1 MKTPLDKTIAQ
12 LGYAGL
18 LPFAGLAFLA
28 WLVRANLLPF
38 VAAALTGYAAVIVSF
53 LGGIHW
59 GIGFLQHPTN
69 SQSTSSDPFPA
80 ALRFH
85 FVWGVVPSL
94 LAWLT
99 LLIPAYAAL
108 PLLGLALIACYA
120 VDRKTYPAVG
130 LSRWLPLRLRL
141 TVVATLS
148 CVLGAAAI

>member
-1 MKTPLDKTIAQ
+1 MTTSIENKLEKTIDQ

-18 LPFAGLAFLA
+18 LPFAGLVALLWIVKA
-28 WLVRANLLPF
+28 DLLPF
-38 VAAALTGYAAVIVSF
+38 VAVALTGYAAVIVSF

-59 GIGFLQHPTN
+59 GIGFLRAPRA
-69 SQSTSSDPFPA
+69 P
-80 ALRFH
+80 RFH

-94 LAWLT
+94 LAWLA
-99 LLIPAYAAL
+99 LLMPAYAAL
-108 PLLGLALIACYA
+108 LLLGLVLVVCYA
-120 VDRKTYPAVG
+120 VDRKTYPAAG

>member
-1 MKTPLDKTIAQ
+1 MTTPIEKTIDMLVKQ
-12 LGYAGL
+12 LSYTGL
-18 LPFAGLAFLA
+18 LPFAGLAALM
-28 WLVRANLLPF
+28 WLVQVDLQPFIARAL
-38 VAAALTGYAAVIVSF
+38 AGYAAVIVSF

-59 GIGFLQHPTN
+59 GIGFVQAPGA
-69 SQSTSSDPFPA
+69 P
-80 ALRFH
+80 RFH

-94 LAWLT
+94 LAWLA
-99 LLIPAYAAL
+99 LLMPAYGAL
-108 PLLGLALIACYA
+108 PLLGLALVACYA

>member
-1 MKTPLDKTIAQ
+1 MTTPLDKTTEKTIDQ

-18 LPFAGLAFLA
+18 VPFAVLTALL
-28 WLVRANLLPF
+28 WLVRADLVPF
-38 VAAALTGYAAVIVSF
+38 LAAALTAYAAVIASF

-59 GIGFLQHPTN
+59 GIGFLQAPT
-69 SQSTSSDPFPA
+69 

-94 LAWLT
+94 LAWLA
-99 LLIPAYAAL
+99 LLMPDAAGL
-108 PLLGLALIACYA
+108 PLLGLVLVACYA
-120 VDRKTYPAVG
+120 VDHKTYPPAG
-130 LSRWLPLRLRL
+130 LSRWLGLRLRL